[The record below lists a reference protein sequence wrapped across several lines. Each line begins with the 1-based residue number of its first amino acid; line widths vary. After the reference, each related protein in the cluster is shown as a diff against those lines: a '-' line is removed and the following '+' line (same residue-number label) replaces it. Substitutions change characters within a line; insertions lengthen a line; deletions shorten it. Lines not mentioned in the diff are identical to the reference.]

1 MVTGLTLGIIG
12 ATIWLAT
19 HYAESQDKIKEN
31 TATAWFCVAIM
42 LNIAA
47 FMFMI
52 ASLHL

>member
-12 ATIWLAT
+12 IGTWIIT
-19 HYAESQDKIKEN
+19 HYAEADGRIEEN

-47 FMFMI
+47 LMFMI
-52 ASLHL
+52 GSVY

>member
-12 ATIWLAT
+12 ICTWVTA
-19 HYAESQDKIKEN
+19 HYAEANKHIQEN

-47 FMFMI
+47 TMFMLG
-52 ASLHL
+52 SVF

>member
-12 ATIWLAT
+12 ICIWIAT
-19 HYAESQDKIKEN
+19 HLAEADCRIREN

-47 FMFMI
+47 LMFMI
-52 ASLHL
+52 GSVY